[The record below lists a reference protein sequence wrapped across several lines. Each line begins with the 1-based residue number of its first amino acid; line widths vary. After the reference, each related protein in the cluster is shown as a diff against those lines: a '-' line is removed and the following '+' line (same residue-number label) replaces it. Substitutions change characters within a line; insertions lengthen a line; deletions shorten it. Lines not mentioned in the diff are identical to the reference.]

1 MKQNRLDTVAHS
13 DASII
18 ANRNVACIMNVLTLV
33 YVIMYSVQANAN
45 QRSGRAGR
53 TGPGYVLLTD
63 GSSV

>member
-1 MKQNRLDTVAHS
+1 VAHS
-13 DASII
+13 D
-18 ANRNVACIMNVLTLV
+18 VLTLV
-33 YVIMYSVQANAN
+33 YVIMCSVQANAN